1 MNIFEALREDH
12 EIQRTLIDKLVH
24 TSGDNDLRKNMFNK
38 LKRELAIHAD
48 AEERFFYV
56 PLIEDDLTQEKA
68 RHSIAEH
75 HEMDELVEKL
85 EETDMSS
92 SAWLIYM
99 KELAHQVEHHLDEE
113 EQEVF
118 QLAGKA
124 LNEKEKSKLAKEY
137 QEFMK
142 KEREER

>member
-1 MNIFEALREDH
+1 MNIFEALRKDH
-12 EIQRTLIDKLVH
+12 KIQRELCDQLVN
-24 TSGDNDLRKNMFNK
+24 TSGDTALRKNMFKK
-38 LKRELAIHAD
+38 LKHELAIHAD
-48 AEERFFYV
+48 AEERHFYV
-56 PLIEDDLTQEKA
+56 PLIESDLTQEKA

-85 EETDMSS
+85 EETDMDN
-92 SAWLIYM
+92 SAWLKYM

-124 LNEKEKSKLAKEY
+124 LNEKEKTSLAKDY
-137 QEFMK
+137 QEFMDQN
-142 KEREER
+142 R

>member
-1 MNIFEALREDH
+1 MNIFEALRKDH
-12 EIQRTLIDKLVH
+12 EIQRELCDMLVN
-24 TSGDNDLRKNMFNK
+24 TSGDTELRKNMFEK
-38 LKRELAIHAD
+38 LKHELAIHAD
-48 AEERFFYV
+48 AEERHFYV
-56 PLIEDDLTQEKA
+56 PLIESDLTQEKA

-85 EETDMSS
+85 EETDMDS
-92 SAWLIYM
+92 SAWLKYM

-124 LNEKEKSKLAKEY
+124 LNEKEKTSLAQEY
-137 QEFMK
+137 LEFM
-142 KEREER
+142 EENRS

>member
-12 EIQRTLIDKLVH
+12 AIQRDLIDQLVK
-24 TSGDNDLRKNMFNK
+24 TSGDSDKRKELFDQ
-38 LKRELAIHAD
+38 LKKELALHED
-48 AEERFFYV
+48 AEERHFYV
-56 PLIEDDLTQEKA
+56 PLLEVDMTQEKA

-75 HEMDELVEKL
+75 HEMDELVEKI
-85 EETDMSS
+85 EETDRSS
-92 SAWLIYM
+92 SAWLVYM

-124 LNEKEKSKLAKEY
+124 LNETEKKSLAKDY
-137 QEFMK
+137 QDYMK
-142 KEREER
+142 ENR

>member
-12 EIQRTLIDKLVH
+12 EIQRTLIDKLVN
-24 TSGDNDLRKNMFNK
+24 TSGDNDLRRNMFNK

-48 AEERFFYV
+48 AEERHFYV
-56 PLIEDDLTQEKA
+56 PLIESDLTQEKA

-92 SAWLIYM
+92 SAWLVYM
-99 KELAHQVEHHLDEE
+99 KDLAHKVEHHLDEE

-118 QLAGKA
+118 QMAGKA
-124 LNEKEKSKLAKEY
+124 LKEKEKTSLAKDY
-137 QEFMK
+137 K
-142 KEREER
+142 KEMTERRG

>member
-1 MNIFEALREDH
+1 MNIFEALRKDH
-12 EIQRTLIDKLVH
+12 KIQRELCDQLVN
-24 TSGDNDLRKNMFNK
+24 TSGDTALRKNMFKK
-38 LKRELAIHAD
+38 LKHELAIHAD
-48 AEERFFYV
+48 AEERHFYV
-56 PLIEDDLTQEKA
+56 PLIESDLTQEKA

-85 EETDMSS
+85 EETDMDS
-92 SAWLIYM
+92 SAWLKYM

-124 LNEKEKSKLAKEY
+124 LSEKEKTSLAKDY
-137 QEFMK
+137 QEFM
-142 KEREER
+142 EQNR

>member
-12 EIQRTLIDKLVH
+12 EIQRTLIDKLVN
-24 TSGDNDLRKNMFNK
+24 TSGDNDLRRNMFNK

-48 AEERFFYV
+48 AEERFFY
-56 PLIEDDLTQEKA
+56 TQEKA

-85 EETDMSS
+85 EDTDMSS
-92 SAWLIYM
+92 SAWLVYM

-124 LNEKEKSKLAKEY
+124 LTEKEKDKLAKDY
-137 QEFMK
+137 QEFME

>member
-1 MNIFEALREDH
+1 MNIFEALRKDH
-12 EIQRTLIDKLVH
+12 EIQRELCDQLVH
-24 TSGDNDLRKNMFNK
+24 TSGDTALRKNMFKK
-38 LKRELAIHAD
+38 LKHELAIHAD
-48 AEERFFYV
+48 AEERHFYV
-56 PLIEDDLTQEKA
+56 PLIESDLTQEKA

-85 EETDMSS
+85 EETDMDS
-92 SAWLIYM
+92 SAWLKYM

-124 LNEKEKSKLAKEY
+124 LNEKEKTSLAKDY
-137 QEFMK
+137 QEFM
-142 KEREER
+142 EQNR

>member
-12 EIQRTLIDKLVH
+12 EIQRTLIDKLVK
-24 TSGDNDLRKNMFNK
+24 TSGDNDLRRNMFDK
-38 LKRELAIHAD
+38 LKHELEIHAD
-48 AEERFFYV
+48 AEERHFYV
-56 PLIEDDLTQEKA
+56 PLIEADLTQEKA

-85 EETDMSS
+85 EETEMSS
-92 SAWLIYM
+92 PAWLTYM
-99 KELAHQVEHHLDEE
+99 KQLAEKVEHHLDEE

-124 LNEKEKSKLAKEY
+124 LKEKEKTQLAKDY
-137 QEFMK
+137 QK
-142 KEREER
+142 AIKENR

>member
-1 MNIFEALREDH
+1 MNIFEALRKDH
-12 EIQRTLIDKLVH
+12 EIQRDLCDQLVH
-24 TSGDNDLRKNMFNK
+24 TSGDTALRKNMFNK
-38 LKRELAIHAD
+38 LKHELAIHAD
-48 AEERFFYV
+48 AEERHFYV
-56 PLIEDDLTQEKA
+56 PLIESDLTQEKA

-85 EETDMSS
+85 EETDMDS
-92 SAWLIYM
+92 SAWLKYM

-124 LNEKEKSKLAKEY
+124 LNEKEKSNLARDY
-137 QEFMK
+137 QEFM
-142 KEREER
+142 EQNR

>member
-12 EIQRTLIDKLVH
+12 AIQRDLIDQLVK
-24 TSGDNDLRKNMFNK
+24 TSGDSDKRKELFDQ
-38 LKRELAIHAD
+38 LKKELALHED
-48 AEERFFYV
+48 AEERHFYV
-56 PLIEDDLTQEKA
+56 PLLEVDMTQEKA

-75 HEMDELVEKL
+75 HEMDELVEKI
-85 EETDMSS
+85 EETDRSS
-92 SAWLIYM
+92 SAWLVYM

-124 LNEKEKSKLAKEY
+124 LNETEKKSLATDY
-137 QEFMK
+137 QEYMK
-142 KEREER
+142 ENR

>member
-1 MNIFEALREDH
+1 MNIFEALRKDH
-12 EIQRTLIDKLVH
+12 EIQRDLCDQLVH
-24 TSGDNDLRKNMFNK
+24 TSGDTALRKNMFNK
-38 LKRELAIHAD
+38 LKHELAIHAD
-48 AEERFFYV
+48 AEERHFYV
-56 PLIEDDLTQEKA
+56 PLIESDLTQEKA

-85 EETDMSS
+85 EETDMDS
-92 SAWLIYM
+92 SAWLKYM

-124 LNEKEKSKLAKEY
+124 LNEKEKSNLAKDY
-137 QEFMK
+137 QEFM
-142 KEREER
+142 EQNR

>member
-12 EIQRTLIDKLVH
+12 EIQRTLIEKLVN

-38 LKRELAIHAD
+38 LKHELAIHAD
-48 AEERFFYV
+48 AEERHFYV
-56 PLIEDDLTQEKA
+56 PLIEADLTQEKA

-92 SAWLIYM
+92 SAWLTYM
-99 KELAHQVEHHLDEE
+99 KQLAEKVEHHLDEE

-124 LNEKEKSKLAKEY
+124 LKESEKSSLAKDY
-137 QEFMK
+137 QK
-142 KEREER
+142 AIKENR

>member
-1 MNIFEALREDH
+1 MNIFEALRKDH
-12 EIQRTLIDKLVH
+12 EIQRELCDMLVN
-24 TSGDNDLRKNMFNK
+24 TSGDTELRKNMFEK
-38 LKRELAIHAD
+38 LKHELAIHAD
-48 AEERFFYV
+48 AEERHFYV
-56 PLIEDDLTQEKA
+56 PLIESDLTQEKA

-85 EETDMSS
+85 EETDMDS
-92 SAWLIYM
+92 SAWLKYM

-124 LNEKEKSKLAKEY
+124 LKEKEKTSLAQEY
-137 QEFMK
+137 LEFM
-142 KEREER
+142 EENRS

>member
-1 MNIFEALREDH
+1 ML
-12 EIQRTLIDKLVH
+12 
-24 TSGDNDLRKNMFNK
+24 MP
-38 LKRELAIHAD
+38 
-48 AEERFFYV
+48 EERFFYV
-56 PLIEDDLTQEKA
+56 PLIEEDLTQEKA

-85 EETDMSS
+85 EDTDMSS
-92 SAWLIYM
+92 SAWLVYM

-124 LNEKEKSKLAKEY
+124 LTEKEKDKLAKDY
-137 QEFMK
+137 QEFME